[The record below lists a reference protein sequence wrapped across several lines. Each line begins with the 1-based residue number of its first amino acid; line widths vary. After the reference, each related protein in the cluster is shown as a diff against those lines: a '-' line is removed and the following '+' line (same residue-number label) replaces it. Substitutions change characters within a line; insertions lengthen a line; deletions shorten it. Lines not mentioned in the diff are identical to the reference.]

1 MKITMQRT
9 SPNYRQKL
17 STHRI
22 MRDLTIGL
30 LVIMVCSLVCQYM
43 IVKTNPMNS
52 VIKAMLIYGVSV
64 GVAVV
69 TEIVWAWIHKLSII
83 EHLKNSFPLVT
94 SIIFALTLPVGT
106 PLYVVAIGSFIA
118 IFFGKLVYGG
128 FGQNIFN
135 PALVG
140 RVVVHLAY
148 GASLTTN
155 IPVNGIDIA
164 TKATPAIM
172 LAGTNWLGGEA
183 FTYNLL
189 DLFIGTHAGALG
201 ETCALAI
208 LVVGVILVIRHVFD
222 ARIPVAYLGTVL
234 VLSEVFALV
243 NGLNPITYPL
253 VHLCIGG
260 VVFGAVFMAT
270 DPVTSPTSPLGKI
283 LYGICLGFLTMI
295 IRLKANY
302 PEGVLFSIL
311 IMNMFTPFIDSMIL
325 GRTSENTKKQ
335 WAVIAISLFVSV
347 ACVFGIGQSL
357 KNRLETEKQEAI
369 KAEEEKKRK
378 EAEEAEE
385 AAKKPKWDVVSKIK
399 GGYLMQT
406 YGFGGENQ
414 PMKVEV
420 KLSKDKIT
428 SVKVVEY
435 AGETEGY
442 GLDLIEGKTTNEKG
456 KAFYDKVLKIC
467 IAVKDVEGVDTAT
480 GATMT
485 ANGIISA
492 IKGAIETYESEPVVK
507 GSVYTYTL
515 NAIGFGGENK
525 PMKIEVSI
533 DKAKSQITSVKVVEY
548 AGETP
553 GYGLDIIEGKS
564 KTNEGKAFYDKVL
577 KGKLAVKDV
586 EGVDTATGATITS
599 KGIIEAIQQAI
610 EKVNAILVPNKDGFY
625 EIKTNGF
632 GGENQPM
639 TVLVK
644 VKGDNVTVKVKEY
657 AGETEGYGLDLIE
670 GKTTNE
676 KAKAFYDKYLKSSF
690 KKKDIEGVDTATGAT
705 MTTKG
710 IVEAIEKAIAAAQ

>member
-30 LVIMVCSLVCQYM
+30 LVIVAYSLIYQFM
-43 IVKTNPMNS
+43 SVKTNPMQS
-52 VIKAMLIYGVSV
+52 VTKAALIYGVSV
-64 GVAVV
+64 GVALI
-69 TEIVWAWIHKLSII
+69 TEIVWAWIHKLNIL
-83 EHLKNSFPLVT
+83 EHLKDSFPLVT
-94 SIIFALTLPVGT
+94 SIIFALTLPIGT

-148 GASLTTN
+148 GASLTTSL
-155 IPVNGIDIA
+155 PVNGIDIA
-164 TKATPAIM
+164 TKATPATM
-172 LAGTNWLGGEA
+172 LAGTNWLGGEG
-183 FTYNLL
+183 FTYNLF
-189 DLFIGTHAGALG
+189 DLFIGQHAGTLG
-201 ETCALAI
+201 ETCVLAI
-208 LVVGVILVIRHVFD
+208 LIVGIILVIRNVFD

-243 NGLNPITYPL
+243 NGLDPITYPL

-325 GRTSENTKKQ
+325 GRTSENTTKQ
-335 WAVIAISLFVSV
+335 WIAIALSLLIAVT
-347 ACVFGIGQSL
+347 CVFGIGQSL
-357 KNRLETEKQEAI
+357 KNQLETEKQEAI
-369 KAEEEKKRK
+369 KAEEEKKK
-378 EAEEAEE
+378 KEAEE
-385 AAKKPKWDVVSKIK
+385 AAKKPKWNVLSKIK
-399 GGYLMQT
+399 GGYLMET
-406 YGFGGENQ
+406 YGFGGENK

-435 AGETEGY
+435 TGETAGY
-442 GLDLIEGKTTNEKG
+442 GLDLIEGKSTNEKA
-456 KAFYDKVLKIC
+456 KAFYDKVLKNG

-485 ANGIISA
+485 TNGIMNA
-492 IKGAIETYESEPVVK
+492 IKGAIEAYESEPVVK
-507 GSVYTYTL
+507 GNVYTYTL
-515 NAIGFGGENK
+515 TAKGFGGENN
-525 PMKIEVSI
+525 PMKVEVSI
-533 DKAKSQITSVKVVEY
+533 DKAKSQVTSVKVVEY
-548 AGETP
+548 AGETA
-553 GYGLDIIEGKS
+553 GYGLDLIEGKS
-564 KTNEGKAFYDKVL
+564 TNEKAKAFYDKVL
-577 KGKLAVKDV
+577 KGKFATKDV
-586 EGVDTATGATITS
+586 EGIDTATGATLTT
-599 KGIIEAIQQAI
+599 KGIIDAINQAI

-625 EIKTNGF
+625 EIKANGF
-632 GGENQPM
+632 GGENSPM

-644 VKGDNVTVKVKEY
+644 VNGDKVTVKVKDY
-657 AGETEGYGLDLIE
+657 AGETAGYGLDLIE
-670 GKTTNE
+670 GKSTNE

-690 KKKDIEGVDTATGAT
+690 SKKDIEGVDTATGAT

-710 IVEAIEKAIAAAQ
+710 IVEAIEKAIAAAN

>member
-30 LVIMVCSLVCQYM
+30 LVIVVCSLVCQYM

-69 TEIVWAWIHKLSII
+69 TEVVWAWIHKLSII

-164 TKATPAIM
+164 TKATPATM

-378 EAEEAEE
+378 EAEEA
-385 AAKKPKWDVVSKIK
+385 AKKPKWDVVSKIK

-442 GLDLIEGKTTNEKG
+442 GLDLIEGKATNEKG
-456 KAFYDKVLKIC
+456 KAFYDKVLKSG

-485 ANGIISA
+485 ANGIINA

-515 NAIGFGGENK
+515 NAIGFGGENQ

-548 AGETP
+548 AGETE
-553 GYGLDIIEGKS
+553 GYGLDLIEGKS
-564 KTNEGKAFYDKVL
+564 TNEKAKTFYDKVL

-610 EKVNAILVPNKDGFY
+610 EKVNDILVPNKDGFY